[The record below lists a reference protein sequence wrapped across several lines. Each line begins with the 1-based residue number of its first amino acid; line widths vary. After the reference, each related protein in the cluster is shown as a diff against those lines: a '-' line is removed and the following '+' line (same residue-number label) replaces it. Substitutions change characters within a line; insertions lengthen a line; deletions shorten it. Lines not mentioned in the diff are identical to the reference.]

1 MNKRE
6 QRLSELTKA
15 LSAARHANDQ
25 DQIEKLEDEIAELE
39 YEMEQE
45 INRRFGDFDDTF

>member
-1 MNKRE
+1 MNKSE

-15 LSAARHANDQ
+15 LSTARRANDQ
-25 DQIEKLEDEIAELE
+25 EQIEELEDEIAELE

-45 INRRFGDFDDTF
+45 ISRRFGDFDDNF